1 MFLTRILG
9 IDPGIARMG
18 YGVVEVVGGRLQA
31 LCFGCIETPPD
42 RTDAQ
47 RLYQIFE
54 ELQQPIKAYHPTVMA
69 VEQLFFNRN
78 TTTAFT
84 VGQAR
89 GVALLCAA
97 QAHVEVAEYTPMQVK
112 LAVTGYGKADKTQ
125 VQEMVKLLLSLRSR
139 PRPDDTADAL
149 AVAITHAHSAA
160 AIVAAR
166 GVLAESSNTDTER
179 ADHGRIVTPL
189 GARPGTTRRGPL

>member
-1 MFLTRILG
+1 MTRILG

-18 YGVVEVVGGRLQA
+18 YGVIDVQGSHLEAVA
-31 LCFGCIETPPD
+31 FGCIETAAHQPD
-42 RTDAQ
+42 TQ
-47 RLYQIFE
+47 RLYQIY
-54 ELQQPIKAYHPTVMA
+54 QQLSEQINTHSPAVMA

-97 QAHVEVAEYTPMQVK
+97 HVGLAAVDYTPMQVK
-112 LAVTGYGKADKTQ
+112 LAVTGYGKADKSQ
-125 VQEMVKLLLSLRSR
+125 VQEMVKVLLGLRER

-160 AIVAAR
+160 VLTQESANPPAPAAR
-166 GVLAESSNTDTER
+166 R
-179 ADHGRIVTPL
+179 
-189 GARPGTTRRGPL
+189 GARLDQSVQPAELGRQWRTQRGVRP